1 MSRKEIRPAGR
12 TAARPAVIRAVGR
25 TAGLIGTAGA
35 SMTPVLVG
43 FVADGE
49 TEVEMI
55 GPGLA
60 TAVLVD
66 VTLVRLVPAPA
77 VLELLGER
85 AWWVPRRLDR
95 RLPHPAPAEH

>member
-43 FVADGE
+43 SVADGE

-66 VTLVRLVPAPA
+66 VTPVRLVPAL
-77 VLELLGER
+77 LELLGER

>member
-66 VTLVRLVPAPA
+66 VTPVRLVPAL
-77 VLELLGER
+77 LELLGER

>member
-1 MSRKEIRPAGR
+1 
-12 TAARPAVIRAVGR
+12 
-25 TAGLIGTAGA
+25 
-35 SMTPVLVG
+35 MTPVLVG
-43 FVADGE
+43 SVADGE

-66 VTLVRLVPAPA
+66 VTPVRLVPAL
-77 VLELLGER
+77 LELLGER

>member
-43 FVADGE
+43 SVADGE

-66 VTLVRLVPAPA
+66 VTPVRLVPAL
-77 VLELLGER
+77 LELLGER

-95 RLPHPAPAEH
+95 RLPHLAPAEH